1 MTDPIMAYS
10 AVMRT
15 QIERLNSIA
24 NNAGN
29 VNSTGFLQERTSID
43 NNQFQQLLQSADPR
57 TSYSISRDLKIGAL
71 NVTGAPTNLAIT
83 TDDWFQV
90 ELEGR
95 AGTGITRNGNF
106 SISKEGNLML
116 NNFKVVGAS
125 GPISNLNRDFKVHA
139 DGSIF
144 IGEQYVDRLKLVN
157 IKSNTSLTSLGNGVY
172 VTDEEVVD
180 AKDAKV
186 VQGALVSSNVDIQT
200 DMTKMIEISRHVE
213 MLQRAMSAYND
224 LLDVGVNKIGK

>member
-1 MTDPIMAYS
+1 MAYS

-57 TSYSISRDLKIGAL
+57 SSYSISRDLKIGAL
-71 NVTGAPTNLAIT
+71 NVTGVPTNLALT
-83 TDDWFQV
+83 TDDWFQI
-90 ELEGR
+90 ELEGN
-95 AGTGITRNGNF
+95 AGIGVTRNGNF

-125 GPISNLNRDFKVHA
+125 GPVGNLSRDFKVHA

-144 IGEQYVDRLKLVN
+144 IGEQYVDRLKLVTLKN
-157 IKSNTSLTSLGNGVY
+157 NSALTSLGNGVY
-172 VTDEEVVD
+172 ITDENVLD
-180 AKDAKV
+180 AKDPKV